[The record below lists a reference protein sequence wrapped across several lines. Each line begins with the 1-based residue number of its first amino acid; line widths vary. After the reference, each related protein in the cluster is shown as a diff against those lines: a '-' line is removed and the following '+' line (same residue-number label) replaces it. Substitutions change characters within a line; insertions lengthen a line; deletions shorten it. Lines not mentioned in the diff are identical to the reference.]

1 MMAPWDESDL
11 SALARL
17 PRVMPDASRDAR
29 VRARCHR
36 TLMRRQRARL
46 PGEPHAR
53 AHLNRRIIL
62 EMTLTGVVSLAYL
75 LTVVREALAIFAR

>member
-11 SALARL
+11 SALARV
-17 PRVMPDASRDAR
+17 PRVMPDAGRDAR

-36 TLMRRQRARL
+36 ALVGRQRARP
-46 PGEPHAR
+46 PGELHAR
-53 AHLNRRIIL
+53 ARLTRRIVL
-62 EMTLTGVVSLAYL
+62 EMALTSVVSLAYL